1 MPPGC
6 RPVDGEDKV
15 AALGQGDA
23 TVSYVGDGLDLKT
36 VGDIIAIIKGEV
48 KSFTAVFVTTDALQ
62 TLTKKY

>member
-6 RPVDGEDKV
+6 RPVDAKDKV